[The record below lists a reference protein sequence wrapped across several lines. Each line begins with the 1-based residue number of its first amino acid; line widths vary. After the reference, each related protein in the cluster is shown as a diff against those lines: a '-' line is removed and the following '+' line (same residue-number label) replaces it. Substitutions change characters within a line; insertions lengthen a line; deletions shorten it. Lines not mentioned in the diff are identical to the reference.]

1 MRIDIAAQL
10 YLAGRAPKVLLSG
23 GALEGDVSEARGM
36 AHAIRQQGV
45 PETALI
51 LENSSR
57 TTYENAAMTEDQLKA
72 RGIGKILLVTSALHM
87 PRAMAAFAKQG
98 VVAIAAPAPPQIVP
112 PTDGSLSLG
121 ARPAHVRRQPLHHQG
136 IRGPV
141 RLPAARLVGP
151 PRSACGARRRCGP
164 AERLPRR
171 GRGGCWRGPGLLAW
185 INKIYECAFA
195 GAGLPAWLWGLL
207 YCAVDFQSDPWHAGW
222 QAGRRALCAVAG
234 G

>member
-1 MRIDIAAQL
+1 MVRIDIAAQL
-10 YLAGRAPKVLLSG
+10 CLAGRAPKVLLSG

-112 PTDGSLSLG
+112 PTDGSLSLWVPDQRTFDASRSIIKEYAG
-121 ARPAHVRRQPLHHQG
+121 LFVYWLRGWVVPPERCALPRGAAADRRSGSARPGSR
-136 IRGPV
+136 
-141 RLPAARLVGP
+141 
-151 PRSACGARRRCGP
+151 
-164 AERLPRR
+164 
-171 GRGGCWRGPGLLAW
+171 WLLAW

-207 YCAVDFQSDPWHAGW
+207 YRAVDFQSDSWHAGW
-222 QAGRRALCAVAG
+222 QAGRRSLRAVAAG
-234 G
+234 

>member
-1 MRIDIAAQL
+1 M
-10 YLAGRAPKVLLSG
+10 LLSG

-112 PTDGSLSLG
+112 PTDGSLSLWVPDQRTFD
-121 ARPAHVRRQPLHHQG
+121 ASRSIIKG

-141 RLPAARLVGP
+141 RLPAARLGVGP
-151 PRSACGARRRCGP
+151 PRSACGASSWGAAADRRSSRAARVAVVAGVDQ
-164 AERLPRR
+164 
-171 GRGGCWRGPGLLAW
+171 GCWRG
-185 INKIYECAFA
+185 
-195 GAGLPAWLWGLL
+195 
-207 YCAVDFQSDPWHAGW
+207 
-222 QAGRRALCAVAG
+222 
-234 G
+234 